1 MALIF
6 NPRRNKRS
14 AALLVVSGV
23 ALVTVLVGSTTGFV
37 PAVVTSR
44 SLQTSG
50 LQPPR
55 TQSAGMG
62 AAAPAAATSVGGLA
76 AVSVAVVALSR
87 REKTRSRPSARCSVR
102 RCAEG
107 EEAPEAPEEAAP
119 PSMAATQLQGEL
131 DDLKNLIADK
141 QASFDRLTLEVKN
154 FRNRTRSEL
163 ATARGQA
170 AIPVIKELLPIA
182 DEYALCK
189 QNMKL
194 EGDGEKAI
202 ADRFDDLFTKMMGTW
217 KKVGVAKMVAVGKEF
232 NPEFHEAVSMIPS
245 ADYKEE
251 VVCNE
256 LRAGWELKP
265 SGAETA
271 QVLRPALVCVSSGP
285 GPA

>member
-1 MALIF
+1 
-6 NPRRNKRS
+6 
-14 AALLVVSGV
+14 
-23 ALVTVLVGSTTGFV
+23 
-37 PAVVTSR
+37 
-44 SLQTSG
+44 
-50 LQPPR
+50 
-55 TQSAGMG
+55 MG
-62 AAAPAAATSVGGLA
+62 AAGPAAATSVGGLA
-76 AVSVAVVALSR
+76 AVAVAVVALSR

-107 EEAPEAPEEAAP
+107 EDAPAEAAPEEAAP

-131 DDLKNLIADK
+131 DDLKNLIVDK

-163 ATARGQA
+163 ATARGMA

-232 NPEFHEAVSMIPS
+232 NPNFHEAVSMIPS